1 MHHLSQGVVLISR
14 VQLGQHGAWMPWQNR
29 DATDSGQQSLNE
41 PSSTPH
47 LLLPVTLSLNVTWEA
62 LGHACFTCYSPS
74 VRQTD
79 VYCPGSQWNQRSGE
93 DVTIAHRYLLRGG
106 HGNVILL
113 SVLQQRFLWDSTFK
127 KL

>member
-1 MHHLSQGVVLISR
+1 MDHPSQSVVLISR

-47 LLLPVTLSLNVTWEA
+47 LLLPVTLSLNVTCEA
-62 LGHACFTCYSPS
+62 LGHARPTCYSP
-74 VRQTD
+74 D
-79 VYCPGSQWNQRSGE
+79 LYCLGSRWNQHSGK

-106 HGNVILL
+106 RGNAILL
-113 SVLQQRFLWDSTFK
+113 SVL
-127 KL
+127 